1 MTPETI
7 LIILALTISFY
18 MAWNIGANDVANAM
32 GTSVG
37 SGALTLKWAIVVAAL
52 MEFAG
57 AFLVGS
63 HVTNTVRKGII
74 DPVVF
79 IGDPNSYI
87 YGMIAALLAAGAWL
101 NIASYKGWPVS
112 TTHAIVGSVLGFG
125 LVFSGISSIH
135 WDTVSQ
141 IAASWVVS
149 PLLSGAISFS
159 IFCLLRKMIFDSRT
173 PVQSAKR
180 ITPFLVFF
188 VLGILT
194 LVMVF
199 KGLKNLHMDLS
210 LGHALILASLVGLL
224 GSLISIP
231 LVNRIKSSK
240 AEEKQDDH
248 IDPKVEKSIQKVV
261 MHLRRV
267 KESTTGEL
275 SDEVAKIL
283 NSSEKI
289 SNQLEKYTHIKHV
302 STDYL
307 TVEKI
312 FVYLQIL
319 SACFVAFAHGA
330 NDVANAIG
338 PLAGV
343 LSAIKS
349 GVIEMEAQVPLLV
362 LLLGGLGIVVG
373 LATWGWRVI
382 ETIGKCITELTPT
395 RGFAAE
401 FGAAI
406 TIVLASKLALPVST
420 THTLVGAVLGVGL
433 ARGLNSLNLSTI
445 RDILISWV
453 ITIPA
458 GAALTIVFYFIIKFS
473 FS

>member
-1 MTPETI
+1 LTPETI

-445 RDILISWV
+445 RDIAISWV

>member
-1 MTPETI
+1 
-7 LIILALTISFY
+7 
-18 MAWNIGANDVANAM
+18 
-32 GTSVG
+32 
-37 SGALTLKWAIVVAAL
+37 
-52 MEFAG
+52 
-57 AFLVGS
+57 
-63 HVTNTVRKGII
+63 
-74 DPVVF
+74 
-79 IGDPNSYI
+79 
-87 YGMIAALLAAGAWL
+87 
-101 NIASYKGWPVS
+101 
-112 TTHAIVGSVLGFG
+112 
-125 LVFSGISSIH
+125 
-135 WDTVSQ
+135 
-141 IAASWVVS
+141 
-149 PLLSGAISFS
+149 
-159 IFCLLRKMIFDSRT
+159 MIFYSKT
-173 PVQSAKR
+173 PVKAAKK

-199 KGLKNLHMDLS
+199 KGLKNLHMDLT
-210 LGHALILASLVGLL
+210 LDRALILASLVGLL
-224 GSLISIP
+224 GALISIP
-231 LVNRIKSSK
+231 LVSRIKPSK
-240 AEEKQDDH
+240 TEEKQDDQ
-248 IDPKVEKSIQKVV
+248 IDPKVEKSMQKIV

-275 SDEVAKIL
+275 TDEVTKIL
-283 NSSEKI
+283 DRSEKI
-289 SNQLEKYTHIKHV
+289 SNRLEKYTHIKHV
-302 STDYL
+302 SSDYL

-338 PLAGV
+338 PLAGI

-349 GVIEMEAQVPLLV
+349 GVIEMKAQVPMLV

-406 TIVLASKLALPVST
+406 TIELASKLALPVST

-445 RDILISWV
+445 RDIAISWV

-458 GAALTIVFYFIIKFS
+458 GAAITVAFFYIIRGFFS
-473 FS
+473 GW

>member
-1 MTPETI
+1 LTPETI
-7 LIILALTISFY
+7 LVILALVISFY

-79 IGDPNSYI
+79 TGDPNSYI
-87 YGMIAALLAAGAWL
+87 YGMMAALLAAGVWL

-112 TTHAIVGSVLGFG
+112 TTHSIVGSVLGFG
-125 LVFSGISSIH
+125 IVFSGFSSIH
-135 WDTVSQ
+135 WNTVSQ
-141 IAASWVVS
+141 IAASWVIS
-149 PLLSGAISFS
+149 PLLSGTISFL
-159 IFCLLRKMIFDSRT
+159 IFCLLRRMIFYSKT

-180 ITPFLVFF
+180 LTPFLVFF

-199 KGLKNLHMDLS
+199 KGLKNLHMDLT
-210 LGHALILASLVGLL
+210 LGHALALASLVGLI
-224 GSLISIP
+224 GALISIP
-231 LVNRIKSSK
+231 LVNRIKPSVT
-240 AEEKQDDH
+240 EEKQDDH
-248 IDPKVEKSIQKVV
+248 IDPKVEKSMQKVV

-275 SDEVAKIL
+275 SDEVTKIL
-283 NSSEKI
+283 DNSEKI
-289 SNQLEKYTHIKHV
+289 SNQLEKYTHIKNV

-338 PLAGV
+338 PLAGI

-362 LLLGGLGIVVG
+362 LLLGGVGIVVG

-420 THTLVGAVLGVGL
+420 THILVGAVLGVGM

-445 RDILISWV
+445 RDIFISWV

-458 GAALTIVFYFIIKFS
+458 GAAITVVFYFILKFA

>member
-1 MTPETI
+1 
-7 LIILALTISFY
+7 

-37 SGALTLKWAIVVAAL
+37 SGALTLKWAIVVAAI

-275 SDEVAKIL
+275 SDEVSKIL

-362 LLLGGLGIVVG
+362 LLLGGLGIVIG

>member
-1 MTPETI
+1 
-7 LIILALTISFY
+7 
-18 MAWNIGANDVANAM
+18 
-32 GTSVG
+32 
-37 SGALTLKWAIVVAAL
+37 
-52 MEFAG
+52 
-57 AFLVGS
+57 
-63 HVTNTVRKGII
+63 
-74 DPVVF
+74 
-79 IGDPNSYI
+79 
-87 YGMIAALLAAGAWL
+87 MIAALLAAGAWL

-125 LVFSGISSIH
+125 LVFSGLSSIH
-135 WDTVSQ
+135 WNTVSQ

-159 IFCLLRKMIFDSRT
+159 IFCLLRRMIFYSKT
-173 PVQSAKR
+173 PVKSAKK

-224 GSLISIP
+224 GALISIP
-231 LVNRIKSSK
+231 LINRIKSSIP
-240 AEEKQDDH
+240 EEKEVDL
-248 IDPKVEKSIQKVV
+248 IDPKIEKSMQKVL

-267 KESTTGEL
+267 KESTRGEL
-275 SDEVAKIL
+275 TDEVAKIL
-283 NSSEKI
+283 DSSEKI

-349 GVIEMEAQVPLLV
+349 GVIEMKAQVPLLV

-445 RDILISWV
+445 RDIVISWV

-458 GAALTIVFYFIIKFS
+458 GAAITIVFYFIIRYAFS
-473 FS
+473 G